1 MSNIYIFENG
11 AKKRIHIE
19 RMFKTHGPYLLEGRR
34 LDQLAKVQLIHDSS
48 TSTQTQ
54 RGTSIDNVNN
64 LNMLKRAA
72 VGGILT
78 GGVGAVIGGATAQ
91 RQATF
96 NTTTKTHITTEL
108 TAELIYLDG
117 TSQYVLFD
125 DLKPFHWLLGCAN
138 QTPLSDAEIEAERLT
153 ALREQTETELRK
165 ILNPKV
171 EQLFLPPVFAKDKAK
186 QFGIPA
192 LAVISVIL
200 LMLMAHKFL
209 ALIIIAVLVFTGRK
223 IATPVIE
230 RLDHITDDEIRK
242 RWMLA
247 KQDIV
252 NQAIALNLSNIRS
265 GQITFDPYARYTVLS
280 NETLEVRPATKVEYL

>member
-1 MSNIYIFENG
+1 MSNIYTFENG
-11 AKKRIHIE
+11 AKKRANVE

-108 TAELIYLDG
+108 TAELIYMDG

-138 QTPLSDAEIEAERLT
+138 QTPFTDAEIEAERLT
-153 ALREQTETELRK
+153 ALREHTEIELRK
-165 ILNPKV
+165 ILTPQV

-200 LMLMAHKFL
+200 LMVMAHKFL
-209 ALIIIAVLVFTGRK
+209 ALIIIAVLVFIGRK
-223 IATPVIE
+223 TATIIIE
-230 RLDHITDDEIRK
+230 QLDHITDDEIGQ

-252 NQAIALNLSNIRS
+252 NQAIALNLSNISS
-265 GQITFDPYARYTVLS
+265 GQMTFDPHAQYTVLS
-280 NETLEVRPATKVEYL
+280 NGQLNINQLTS